1 MNKNKPVPTHLDQ
14 QIDQLKRALIDH
26 PLYAH
31 IQTPEALRIFM
42 ERHVV
47 SVWDFMSLL
56 KSLQQDLTC
65 VRIPWIPADDV
76 ESARLINEIVL
87 DEETD
92 ELDEGRYASHLEL
105 YLDAMGEAGCDT
117 EPMNRLL
124 LHLKQG
130 ESMDRS
136 LQLSGLPEEA
146 LRFTRVTMQLIQR
159 PLHVRVAVFFHARE
173 DLIPQMFVQIVEEL
187 NSKGLRCNKLLNY
200 LRRHIET
207 DRERHGPLA
216 EQLLTRLRGDDAA
229 RREEAALAAIE
240 ALKARLA
247 LWDATIERL
256 EQLNT

>member
-1 MNKNKPVPTHLDQ
+1 MPTQLDE
-14 QIDQLKRALIDH
+14 QIDQLKRALIEH
-26 PLYAH
+26 PLYPQ
-31 IQTPEALRIFM
+31 IQMPEALRIFM

-76 ESARLINEIVL
+76 EAARLINEIVL

-92 ELDEGRYASHLEL
+92 ELDEGRYASHLDL
-105 YLDAMGEAGCDT
+105 YLDAMQEAGCDT

-130 ESMDRS
+130 ESVDPS
-136 LQLSGLPEEA
+136 LQVSGLPEEA
-146 LRFTRVTMQLIQR
+146 IRFTRITMQLIQR
-159 PLHVRVAVFFHARE
+159 PLHVRMAVFFHARE
-173 DLIPQMFVQIVEEL
+173 DLIPQMFVQMVEEL

-207 DRERHGPLA
+207 DRDRHGPLA
-216 EQLLTRLRGDDAA
+216 ERLLTRLRGDDAA
-229 RREEAALAAIE
+229 RREEAAEAAIQ

-247 LWDATIERL
+247 LWDATIERI

>member
-1 MNKNKPVPTHLDQ
+1 MPTHLDE
-14 QIDQLKRALIDH
+14 QIRQLKRVLRQH
-26 PLYAH
+26 PLYAQ

-47 SVWDFMSLL
+47 GVWDFMSLL

-65 VRIPWIPADDV
+65 VRIPWIPPDDA
-76 ESARLINEIVL
+76 EAARLINEIVL

-92 ELDEGRYASHLEL
+92 ELDEGRHSSHFEL
-105 YLDAMGEAGCDT
+105 YLDAMAEAGCDT

-124 LHLKQG
+124 LQLKQG

-136 LQLSGLPEEA
+136 LQVSGLPEEA
-146 LRFTRVTMQLIQR
+146 LRFTHVTMQLLQR

-173 DLIPQMFVQIVEEL
+173 DLIPQMFVRIVEGL

-207 DRERHGPLA
+207 DGERHGPLA